1 MYAENPRNFNM
12 GRFSWPN
19 HLILPFCLIRRLVA
33 FKSSTKFLF
42 STSCDLNT
50 AKLTHLK
57 KRNSTPSKN
66 GSSGYSL
73 PHLAFEYDAQASTH
87 AR

>member
-1 MYAENPRNFNM
+1 MYAKSPRNLNM
-12 GRFSWPN
+12 DRFSRPN
-19 HLILPFCLIRRLVA
+19 HLILPLCLIRKFVA

-42 STSCDLNT
+42 STSYDLNT

-57 KRNSTPSKN
+57 RRNSAPSKN
-66 GSSGYSL
+66 GSSGHSL